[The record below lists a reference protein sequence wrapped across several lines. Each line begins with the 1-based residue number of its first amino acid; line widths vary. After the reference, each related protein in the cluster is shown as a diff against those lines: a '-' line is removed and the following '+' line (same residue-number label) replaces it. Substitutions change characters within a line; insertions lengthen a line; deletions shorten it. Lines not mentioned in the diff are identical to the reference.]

1 MSMDIRFWGVRGSI
15 PSPGERTVKYGGNT
29 ACVELRFRDS
39 PRLIIIDAGSGI
51 RELGDHLLSHDHRAG
66 PLEADLFFTH
76 THIDHIIGFPF
87 FAPLYVR
94 GTKLHIYG
102 PATYD
107 EDTLENVIGSQ
118 MSYHYFPVRLV
129 EVAAEIVYREL
140 KEGHFELGD
149 GIEVTTRYLNH
160 PLLCLGY
167 RFEHHGRTVCTA
179 YDTEPFRNLFA
190 EASAPFCSDD
200 GIASEGQ
207 NVATQENSRL
217 EEFFAGADL
226 LIYDAQYLQEEYES
240 SRLGWGHTAIEYAI
254 AAARRAGVK
263 RLVLFH
269 HDPGR
274 TDAEIDALAS
284 VYGRRDPA
292 DGMEILF
299 AREGMQIEV

>member
-1 MSMDIRFWGVRGSI
+1 MDIKFWGVRGSI
-15 PSPGERTVKYGGNT
+15 PSPGKNTVKYGGNT
-29 ACVELRFRDS
+29 ACVELRFRD
-39 PRLIIIDAGSGI
+39 PQRIIIIDAGSGI
-51 RELGDHLLSHDHRAG
+51 RELGDHLLIHHRDRG
-66 PLEADLFFTH
+66 PVEADLFFTH

-94 GTKLHIYG
+94 GTKLRIYG

-107 EDTLENVIGSQ
+107 EDSLEKVIGSQ

-129 EVAAEIVYREL
+129 EAAAEMVYRDL

-167 RFEHHGRTVCTA
+167 RFEHRGRIVCTV

-190 EASAPFCSDD
+190 ETSGSLGSDD
-200 GIASEGQ
+200 RTANEGQ
-207 NVATQENSRL
+207 IVADRENSRL

-226 LIYDAQYLQEEYES
+226 LIYDAQYIQAEYES
-240 SRLGWGHTAIEYAI
+240 SRLGWGHTTVEYAI
-254 AAARRAGVK
+254 AAARRACVK
-263 RLVLFH
+263 RLILFH

-274 TDAEIDALAS
+274 TDAEMDALTS
-284 VYGRRDPA
+284 VYCRRDPS
-292 DGMEILF
+292 GGPEVLF